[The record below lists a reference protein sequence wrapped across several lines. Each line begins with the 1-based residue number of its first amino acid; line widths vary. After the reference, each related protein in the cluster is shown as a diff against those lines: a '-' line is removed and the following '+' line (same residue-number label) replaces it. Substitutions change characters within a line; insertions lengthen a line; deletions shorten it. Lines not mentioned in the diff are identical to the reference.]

1 MDSAIYYLLLIT
13 IYFILIDE
21 IVISLSQRRIGPIN
35 LGLYGLITTLINGIN
50 LSLQQVITIKTQIN
64 YGFQLFP
71 ILLIIIS
78 IINYNWIYPFII
90 INISLSLLFI
100 LLINS
105 ISFIFLVLTSL
116 SSNSKY
122 CLLSTIR
129 LVSQLISFELVFT
142 TLLII
147 LIIISNTIQFICSY
161 FIIYYLLISN
171 WLVIISWSL
180 LYYILFNLLLFISI
194 LAEFNRVP
202 FDLPE
207 AESELVAGFMTEY
220 SSIYFSI
227 LVLIEYAGIIINY
240 WLVINLMNNS
250 VLVIIPVL
258 IVVSLIR
265 TSLTRFKYDE
275 LMNITW
281 LIVIPIS
288 FIILLISIQ

>member
-1 MDSAIYYLLLIT
+1 MIYYLLLIT

-21 IVISLSQRRIGPIN
+21 ITISLAQRRIGPIN
-35 LGLYGLITTLINGIN
+35 LGLYGIITTLINGIN
-50 LSLQQVITIKTQIN
+50 LSLQQVITIKIQIN
-64 YGFQLFP
+64 YGFQIFP
-71 ILLIIIS
+71 ILLIICS
-78 IINYNWIYPFII
+78 LINYNWIYPFII
-90 INISLSLLFI
+90 INISLSLLFL

-122 CLLSTIR
+122 SVLSSIR

-147 LIIISNTIQFICSY
+147 LIISSNTIQFTRCY
-161 FIIYYLLISN
+161 FIIHYLLISS
-171 WLVIISWSL
+171 WLVIITYL
-180 LYYILFNLLLFISI
+180 VLYYILFYLLLFISI

-227 LVLIEYAGIIINY
+227 VL
-240 WLVINLMNNS
+240 
-250 VLVIIPVL
+250 
-258 IVVSLIR
+258 
-265 TSLTRFKYDE
+265 
-275 LMNITW
+275 
-281 LIVIPIS
+281 
-288 FIILLISIQ
+288 